1 MYFLIIGLEGVH
13 WVQRNNQKVQ
23 RLRGD
28 HPIIPNY
35 GMNIEIQGNCDV
47 PTVDIKE
54 GKTHPPRQILD

>member
-28 HPIIPNY
+28 HPIIPNH

-47 PTVDIKE
+47 PTVDI
-54 GKTHPPRQILD
+54 